1 MKIAHIFSDSISEY
15 NSSHWR
21 GKIIL
26 DALRRAGHTIAYA
39 HVDTWMK
46 DTRRSD
52 LFDADLI
59 VVERVLVE
67 ESVQR
72 AQFWRER
79 GKAVVI
85 DIDDAYHLLQPYE
98 ESGNQAS
105 KFWRDGIVDISY
117 ADGTKVQKTLD
128 VKPLEQFRQ
137 GLRFC
142 AGLTMPSRVLADDWR
157 LYAKCWFV
165 PNYIDHERYLPFVPK
180 LPHRKDE
187 IVIGWGGSMSHK
199 ISFEKSGVA
208 KALQNVLRQR
218 PQAKL
223 MVCGDSRIIDIVQC
237 PPKQAMHQPYVT
249 WQEWP
254 RVLSR
259 FDIGLAPLHGRY
271 DASRSSIKSVEYSTL
286 GIPFIATG
294 CPTYADFQQNNVGW
308 YIPDAGT
315 QAEREALWEVRL
327 LDMIDHYPAYLLK
340 ARSDMKYSQE
350 WWVDNRV
357 TDIGNT
363 YIEIVESIK

>member
-1 MKIAHIFSDSISEY
+1 
-15 NSSHWR
+15 
-21 GKIIL
+21 
-26 DALRRAGHTIAYA
+26 
-39 HVDTWMK
+39 
-46 DTRRSD
+46 
-52 LFDADLI
+52 
-59 VVERVLVE
+59 
-67 ESVQR
+67 
-72 AQFWRER
+72 
-79 GKAVVI
+79 
-85 DIDDAYHLLQPYE
+85 
-98 ESGNQAS
+98 
-105 KFWRDGIVDISY
+105 
-117 ADGTKVQKTLD
+117 
-128 VKPLEQFRQ
+128 
-137 GLRFC
+137 
-142 AGLTMPSRVLADDWR
+142 
-157 LYAKCWFV
+157 
-165 PNYIDHERYLPFVPK
+165 
-180 LPHRKDE
+180 
-187 IVIGWGGSMSHK
+187 MSHK